1 MNTLAVLVAPM
12 VDKVPSDD
20 EIGAGVGYLVVFLL
34 LVAAVVFLGFSL
46 TKQLRKTRDNA
57 EHGVFGG
64 PGNGGDDAR
73 HQH

>member
-1 MNTLAVLVAPM
+1 MNTLAVLVAPL

-34 LVAAVVFLGFSL
+34 LVAAVAFIGWNLN
-46 TKQLRKTRDNA
+46 KQLRKTRENA
-57 EHGVFGG
+57 ERGVFGK
-64 PGNGGDDAR
+64 PGNGDDPQ

>member
-1 MNTLAVLVAPM
+1 MNALAVL

-20 EIGAGVGYLVVFLL
+20 DIGAGVGYLVVFVL

-46 TKQLRKTRDNA
+46 NKQLRKTRANA

-64 PGNGGDDAR
+64 PSPSDKDDTA
-73 HQH
+73 

>member
-1 MNTLAVLVAPM
+1 MNTLAVLLAPM

-46 TKQLRKTRDNA
+46 SKQLRKTRDNA
-57 EHGVFGG
+57 EHGVFG
-64 PGNGGDDAR
+64 PGNGEDDAQ